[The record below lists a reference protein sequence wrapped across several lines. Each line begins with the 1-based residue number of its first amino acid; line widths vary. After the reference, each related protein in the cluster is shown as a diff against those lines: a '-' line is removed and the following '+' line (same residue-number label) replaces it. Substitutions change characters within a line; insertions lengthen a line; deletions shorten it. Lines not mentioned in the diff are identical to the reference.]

1 MRAKEFL
8 KEDEDQFDI
17 ANPAI
22 IRARYFPDMDK
33 YYELY
38 RLTLDMA
45 AHNSETKNDIDG
57 TGWPS
62 SNNAVMLA
70 YTKQEDDLIN
80 KTLKKRGYKQKRTSG
95 DKSTEL
101 DGLHT
106 TSPVAKIKK
115 NRYGI

>member
-1 MRAKEFL
+1 MRAREFL
-8 KEDEDQFDI
+8 KEDENQFDI
-17 ANPAI
+17 SNPAI

-45 AHNSETKNDIDG
+45 TSNTDLKNDIDG

-70 YTKQEDDLIN
+70 YTKQEDELIN
-80 KTLKKRGYKQKRTSG
+80 KTLKKRGYKQKKTSG
-95 DKSTEL
+95 DKSRESEDL
-101 DGLHT
+101 NIV
-106 TSPVAKIKK
+106 SPVAKIKK
-115 NRYGI
+115 NRFGI